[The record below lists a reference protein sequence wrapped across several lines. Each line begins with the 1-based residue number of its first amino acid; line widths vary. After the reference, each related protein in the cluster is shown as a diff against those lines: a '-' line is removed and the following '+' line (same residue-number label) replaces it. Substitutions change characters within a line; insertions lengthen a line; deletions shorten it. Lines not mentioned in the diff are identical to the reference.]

1 MFISELTIINFKGFN
16 SSKTIKFSD
25 GINVLIGQNN
35 AGKTTIIEALRLL
48 FDINKN
54 KSLKV
59 EDFNRNQDINN
70 LKKEP
75 PKIVISAKLVES
87 ENEDEYSDDL
97 VTVCS
102 WLNKID
108 KPYEATI
115 TYEFLLPEKEKLSY
129 LDVMKSIEE
138 NQINEYWDLLE
149 NNFIKKYVSK
159 VYVGNPIYK
168 NTLDSESIKKFDFQ
182 FLDAIRDVERDL
194 FTGKNTLLKEVIDF
208 FMDYEIKT
216 DSKLDDKGKKEE
228 IKKLKKDFM
237 SKSSEIVSILH
248 SRMKCGKEE
257 MLKYVDSTGASLGN
271 GKPDFDGRILDTE
284 LYSALKLI
292 IEDKTGIK
300 LPITQ
305 NGLGYNN
312 LIYISLL
319 LAKMQKNS
327 SDEYLGANAKVYS
340 ILALEEPEA
349 HLHPSMQY
357 KFLKFLNKNKGKEV
371 RQIFISSHSPNITA
385 AVDIDDLII
394 LGTDEND
401 EITVAYPGKVFDDTD
416 EDINSKEYVK
426 RFIDVTK
433 ADMFFANGIILVEG
447 IAEQLLLP
455 EFAKLLDSDLID
467 KHISV
472 INVSGRYFKHFL
484 KLFDIEKSKYA
495 INKKVACITD
505 LDPIRKL
512 KKCDKK
518 ELGEDKEKEENSS
531 KACLPL
537 FLDCDNKKYDYK
549 YCSNNFVG
557 ESTSSNIKIFSQ
569 EKGKS
574 CTFEYDIILSNPT
587 FTDLVTKSVSNNKEI
602 QKMMTA
608 LKEDKSLD
616 DILKIIRMRSEFSK
630 ELNENIESLKLRFEK
645 NELIKQIIASRY
657 LKSIN
662 KGEVAQ
668 ELVCVVSKQIRK
680 KEDGEDIE
688 LEVPKYISEAIE
700 WVY

>member
-1 MFISELTIINFKGFN
+1 
-16 SSKTIKFSD
+16 
-25 GINVLIGQNN
+25 
-35 AGKTTIIEALRLL
+35 
-48 FDINKN
+48 
-54 KSLKV
+54 
-59 EDFNRNQDINN
+59 
-70 LKKEP
+70 
-75 PKIVISAKLVES
+75 
-87 ENEDEYSDDL
+87 
-97 VTVCS
+97 
-102 WLNKID
+102 
-108 KPYEATI
+108 
-115 TYEFLLPEKEKLSY
+115 
-129 LDVMKSIEE
+129 MKSIEE
-138 NQINEYWDLLE
+138 NQINDYWDLLE

-401 EITVAYPGKVFDDTD
+401 EITVAYPGKVFDK
-416 EDINSKEYVK
+416 NNQSKKYVQ
-426 RFIDVTK
+426 RFLDATK
-433 ADMFFANGIILVEG
+433 SNMLFAEKVIFVEG
-447 IAEQLLLP
+447 IAEQLLLHI
-455 EFAKLLDSDLID
+455 FADYLNKPLE
-467 KHISV
+467 KNHVAV
-472 INVSGRYFKHFL
+472 INVGGRYFNHFL
-484 KLFDIEKSKYA
+484 SLFDSNNKYA
-495 INKKVACITD
+495 INRKVSCITD
-505 LDPIRKL
+505 LDPMRK
-512 KKCDKK
+512 
-518 ELGEDKEKEENSS
+518 
-531 KACLPL
+531 
-537 FLDCDNKKYDYK
+537 
-549 YCSNNFVG
+549 
-557 ESTSSNIKIFSQ
+557 
-569 EKGKS
+569 
-574 CTFEYDIILSNPT
+574 
-587 FTDLVTKSVSNNKEI
+587 
-602 QKMMTA
+602 
-608 LKEDKSLD
+608 
-616 DILKIIRMRSEFSK
+616 
-630 ELNENIESLKLRFEK
+630 EK
-645 NELIKQIIASRY
+645 NENGQKNNFKA
-657 LKSIN
+657 
-662 KGEVAQ
+662 
-668 ELVCVVSKQIRK
+668 
-680 KEDGEDIE
+680 
-688 LEVPKYISEAIE
+688 
-700 WVY
+700 

>member
-1 MFISELTIINFKGFN
+1 MFISELTITNFKGFN
-16 SSKTIKFSD
+16 SSKTIKFSEE
-25 GINVLIGQNN
+25 INVLIGQNN
-35 AGKTTIIEALRLL
+35 AGKTTVIEALRLL
-48 FDINKN
+48 FDSNKN
-54 KSLKV
+54 KSLKID
-59 EDFNRNQDINN
+59 DFNRNQDIKN
-70 LKKEP
+70 LKKES
-75 PKIVISAKLVES
+75 PKIVISAKLTES
-87 ENEDEYSDDL
+87 KNEEEYSDDL

-115 TYEFLLPEKEKLSY
+115 TYEFLLPEKEKESY
-129 LDVMKSIEE
+129 LETMK
-138 NQINEYWDLLE
+138 NTKGNKMNEYWDLLE

-159 VYVGNPIYK
+159 LYVGNPIYK
-168 NTLDSESIKKFDFQ
+168 NVIDSESIKKFDFQ

-216 DSKLDDKGKKEE
+216 NSKLDDKGKKEKIQE
-228 IKKLKKDFM
+228 LKKDFLTRS
-237 SKSSEIVSILH
+237 SKLVSILH
-248 SRMKCGKEE
+248 SRMECGKEE

-271 GKPDFDGRILDTE
+271 GKPDFEGRILDTE

-292 IEDKTGIK
+292 VEDKTGIK

-327 SDEYLGANAKVYS
+327 SDEYLGSNAKVYS

-371 RQIFISSHSPNITA
+371 RQVFISSHSPNITA

-401 EITVAYPGKVFDDTD
+401 KITVAYPGKVFNDTK

-433 ADMFFANGIILVEG
+433 ADMFFANSIILVEG

-455 EFAKLLDSDLID
+455 EFAKLLDLDLID
-467 KHISV
+467 KHISI

-484 KLFDIEKSKYA
+484 KLFDTEKSKYA
-495 INKKVACITD
+495 INKKVVCITD

-518 ELGEDKEKEENSS
+518 EEEEDKENNSS

-537 FLDCDNKKYDYK
+537 FLGCDNEKYEYK
-549 YCSNNFVG
+549 DCSNNFVE
-557 ESTSSNIKIFSQ
+557 ESTSSNIKICSQ

-587 FTDLVTKSVSNNKEI
+587 FTDLVTKSVSNGEEI
-602 QKMMTA
+602 KKMMNG
-608 LKEDKSLD
+608 LKDDKGLD
-616 DILKIIRMRSEFSK
+616 DILEMIKRKSK
-630 ELNENIESLKLRFEK
+630 LTEELDENIEILKSKFDPK
-645 NELIKQIIASRY
+645 ELIKQIIASRY
-657 LKSIN
+657 LKSIK

-668 ELVCVVSKQIRK
+668 ELVLVVAKQIRK
-680 KEDGEDIE
+680 KELGERCE
-688 LEVPKYISEAIE
+688 LEVPKYISEAIK
-700 WVY
+700 WIYQ